1 MTAFKYGLVILSI
14 CTLIL
19 GCAPKRLP
27 EGEGENIPLSQ
38 VLTKTLTRY
47 EGINTLQAQLFVQL
61 DLRDEF
67 YVLRGILIC
76 EKPSRLRLRLT
87 TSMGGTVGELIYD
100 EGLILIIL
108 PTEGRIYRGW
118 IEEGDHSHVEALF
131 LTMVYS
137 EYVENEGRRF
147 PTRIYGEA
155 EGLNIRFDMRLKDPQ
170 VDLLLPEG
178 AFIPPTGEWEIHPL
192 ADLQK
197 LLQIRG
203 GE

>member
-1 MTAFKYGLVILSI
+1 
-14 CTLIL
+14 
-19 GCAPKRLP
+19 
-27 EGEGENIPLSQ
+27 
-38 VLTKTLTRY
+38 
-47 EGINTLQAQLFVQL
+47 
-61 DLRDEF
+61 
-67 YVLRGILIC
+67 
-76 EKPSRLRLRLT
+76 
-87 TSMGGTVGELIYD
+87 MGGTVGELIYN

-108 PTEGRIYRGW
+108 PTEGKIYRGW
-118 IEEGDHSHVEALF
+118 IEQGDHSNVEALF

-155 EGLNIRFDMRLKDPQ
+155 EGFNIRFDMRLKDPQ

-178 AFIPPTGEWEIHPL
+178 AFIPPKGEWEIHPL